1 MKKETAVEFIRRM
14 YDEQHGALYGDD
26 FEQAK
31 EMEKEQ
37 IIKAI
42 NNVSENNVKYANM
55 IVASWSQIEGELFM
69 HNTKL
74 AEQYYNETYSDGKK
88 MIEDSFEM

>member
-31 EMEKEQ
+31 KMEKEQ
-37 IIKAI
+37 TIDFATNYIEYKDKVLCHEEFWI
-42 NNVSENNVKYANM
+42 NTYPE
-55 IVASWSQIEGELFM
+55 E
-69 HNTKL
+69 
-74 AEQYYNETYSDGKK
+74 YYEKK
-88 MIEDSFEM
+88 NQNK